1 MSKTPK
7 RSAAAP
13 PSEVRSRTKGANA
26 LLLAAER
33 LFAEH
38 GLEAVSMRQI
48 VDAAGQANNYAV
60 QHHFGDRDGL
70 IRAILEL
77 RLPELDR
84 IRAARLRKLKLQ
96 GNVDVRALLGALFM
110 PIADLKDETGRHVY
124 AHFLLRVGWGGA
136 TAMWGRE
143 HGIVPAAHNILD
155 ELHALCPDMSL
166 RTFGERLELIGSLF
180 FHAVALLDQKAA
192 AGLSAAGQKKYLE
205 QVLDMCAGALCA
217 PTRR

>member
-1 MSKTPK
+1 M
-7 RSAAAP
+7 
-13 PSEVRSRTKGANA
+13 PSSENRSRAKGATA

-38 GLEAVSMRQI
+38 GVESVSMRQI
-48 VDAAGQANNYAV
+48 VEAAGQANNYAV

-84 IRAARLRKLKLQ
+84 MRAARMRKLQLQ
-96 GNVDVRALLGALFM
+96 GKVDARALIGALFM

-124 AHFLLRVGWGGA
+124 AHFLLRVGWSGA

-143 HGIVPAAHNILD
+143 HGIVPAAHDILD
-155 ELHALCPDMSL
+155 KLHACCPDLSEKN
-166 RTFGERLELIGSLF
+166 FGERLELIGSLF
-180 FHAVALLDQKAA
+180 FSAVALLDQKAV
-192 AGLSAAGQKKYLE
+192 AGMSSAAQKKYLE
-205 QVLDMCAGALCA
+205 QVLDMCAGALGA
-217 PTRR
+217 PARRRPQI